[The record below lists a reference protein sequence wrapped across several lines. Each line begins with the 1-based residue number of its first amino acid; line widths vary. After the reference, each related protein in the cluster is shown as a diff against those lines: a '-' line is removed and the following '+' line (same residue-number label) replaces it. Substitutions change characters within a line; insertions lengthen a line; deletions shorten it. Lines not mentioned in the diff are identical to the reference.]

1 MAYSDHRF
9 MRGKIALRNMHDH
22 DCDEALVNLR
32 KDTVPNTEGVTLTC
46 EDLTTIK
53 MERKEQKERT
63 R

>member
-1 MAYSDHRF
+1 